1 MLCIRGGI
9 PAEVIA
15 KSEFFNP
22 LNTTS
27 EFCWVPLKP
36 RDARPATISI
46 PQGPAILKSVI
57 AEVEWCSLEEYA
69 NFYLPLGH
77 ASGYASGKISKI
89 SNFSKYSPR
98 LLPLGYASRQIKICI
113 SPQAMPQAI
122 CCTLFALRAL
132 PRGNIQ
138 IFGDL
143 RHSLEEY
150 ANFYL
155 PLGHA
160 LGYASGKISKISNFS
175 KYSPRL
181 LPLGYASRQI
191 KICISP
197 QAMPQAI
204 CCTLFALRALPRG
217 NIQIFG
223 DLRHSLE
230 EYANFYLPLG
240 HALGYASGKI
250 SKISNFSKYSP
261 RLLPLGYAS
270 RQIKICI
277 SPQAMPQAIFCT
289 LFSLRW

>member
-1 MLCIRGGI
+1 MAIIMLTALEL
-9 PAEVIA
+9 PQA
-15 KSEFFNP
+15 KFLEM
-22 LNTTS
+22 
-27 EFCWVPLKP
+27 
-36 RDARPATISI
+36 
-46 PQGPAILKSVI
+46 
-57 AEVEWCSLEEYA
+57 CSLEEYA

-204 CCTLFALRALPRG
+204 
-217 NIQIFG
+217 
-223 DLRHSLE
+223 
-230 EYANFYLPLG
+230 
-240 HALGYASGKI
+240 
-250 SKISNFSKYSP
+250 
-261 RLLPLGYAS
+261 
-270 RQIKICI
+270 
-277 SPQAMPQAIFCT
+277 FCT